1 MRAQDETGAEMSES
15 KNLWGGR
22 FTGQA
27 DAGFVEFNR
36 SFGFDRRLLE
46 VDVRAS
52 VAHCEGLLRAGV
64 LTMEEASGI
73 KEGLQQI
80 LLRAT
85 SDAEKYFAELPDE
98 DIHSFVE
105 ARLVELTGDMGRKL
119 HTGRSRNDQVATDLR
134 LWLRDAIDVLETSVR
149 GAQGALLKLAEAYSA
164 AVLPGYTHLQRAQPV
179 LWAHWCLA
187 YFEMLAR
194 DRERLKQ
201 TRGRVNV
208 MPLGSAALAGTA
220 YKIDRAE
227 VARELGFKDI
237 SRNSLDAV
245 SDRDFC
251 VEFASSASLI
261 MMHLSRLA
269 EDVIIYTTAEFGFLE
284 LSDAV
289 ATGSSLMPQKKNPDS
304 MELVRGKAGRV
315 FGHTMALLAL
325 LKGLPLA
332 YNKDMQEDKEAV
344 FDIYDTLKAALEV
357 TATVLGNI
365 RLREE
370 RTINAAARGFMNAT
384 ELADYLARKG
394 LPFREAHEAV
404 GRVVLHAIERGVE
417 LQDLTLE
424 EMRSFSTLM
433 EDDVYDALSLKQ
445 TLATKAQTGGTAPE
459 RVREALAAAR
469 ESLVR

>member
-1 MRAQDETGAEMSES
+1 MSES

-22 FTGQA
+22 FTGRA
-27 DAGFVEFNR
+27 DVGFVEFNR
-36 SFGFDRRLLE
+36 SFNFDRRLFE

-52 VAHCEGLLRAGV
+52 VAHCEGLRRAGV
-64 LTMEEASGI
+64 LTTDEASSI
-73 KEGLQQI
+73 KGGLQKI
-80 LLRAT
+80 LERAA
-85 SDAEKYFAELPDE
+85 SESEGYFEESPAE

-105 ARLVELTGDMGRKL
+105 ARLVELIGDTGRKL

-134 LWLRDAIDVLETSVR
+134 LWLRDAIDLLEARVR
-149 GAQGALLKLAEAYSA
+149 AAQEALLKLAGAYPR

-201 TRGRVNV
+201 ARGRVNV

-220 YKIDRAE
+220 YPIDRAA
-227 VARELGFKDI
+227 VARELGFEDI
-237 SRNSLDAV
+237 SRNSLDGV

-251 VEFASSASLI
+251 VEFASNGSLI

-269 EDVIIYTTAEFGFLE
+269 EDIIIYTTAEFGFLE

-315 FGHTMALLAL
+315 FGHTMALLAM

-344 FDIYDTLKAALEV
+344 FDTFETLKAALEV

-365 RLREE
+365 RLRED
-370 RTINAAARGFMNAT
+370 RTTNAAARGYMNAT

-394 LPFREAHEAV
+394 MPFREAHEAV
-404 GRVVLHAIERGVE
+404 GRIVLHAIERGAE
-417 LQDLTLE
+417 LQDLTVE
-424 EMRSFSTLM
+424 EMRSFSPLVA
-433 EDDVYDALSLKQ
+433 DDVYQALSLEQ
-445 TLATKAQTGGTAPE
+445 TLETKSQMGGTAPE
-459 RVREALAAAR
+459 RVAEALIAAR
-469 ESLVR
+469 ERLRE